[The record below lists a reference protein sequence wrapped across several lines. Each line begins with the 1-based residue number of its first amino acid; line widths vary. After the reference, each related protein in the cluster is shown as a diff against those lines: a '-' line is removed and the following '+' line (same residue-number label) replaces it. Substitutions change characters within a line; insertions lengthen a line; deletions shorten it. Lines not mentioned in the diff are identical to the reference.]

1 MSKKTLLKQIA
12 DIGNLNRAFQ
22 HCQKGKKRSVACQN
36 FLLSMPDVF
45 HFMRKNIL
53 NGSYPWLPYHQ
64 IKVFDPKERD
74 ILVAPFRDRVL
85 HQAISQIIAPS
96 IDKEI
101 PNNSFAC
108 RQDMGNRYAVLK
120 LHGFLKKSGSHRY
133 CIKLD
138 VKRYFNSIDHE
149 ILINKL
155 MALIDDKQVLQ
166 LLTSLIESHEPF
178 RIRKCGIPIGNVS
191 SQHFANLYLS
201 RIDKLAQEMNSLF
214 YIRYMDD
221 MVIVADNKRDAASFC
236 ELLKDRISNLRLTVP
251 KEKTVLLGKDP
262 IPFLGFLVSHD
273 FIRPLSRNLRRHK
286 RQVRRMRKGHSPLSQ
301 IEEVKTSF
309 NAWNSIQCELPS
321 QAR

>member
-1 MSKKTLLKQIA
+1 MTNKTLLNQIA
-12 DIGNLNRAFQ
+12 DIGNLNKALR
-22 HCQKGKKRSVACQN
+22 HCQNGKKRSVACQN

-96 IDKEI
+96 LDKEI
-101 PNNSFAC
+101 PKNSFAC
-108 RQDMGNRYAVLK
+108 RQGMGNRYAVLK
-120 LHGFLKKSGSHRY
+120 LHDFLKISGSHRY

-138 VKRYFNSIDHE
+138 VKNYFNSIDHE
-149 ILINKL
+149 ILIKKL
-155 MALIDDKQVLQ
+155 KIAIDDKQALH

-178 RIRKCGIPIGNVS
+178 KIRKCGIPIGNVS

-201 RIDKLAQEMNSLF
+201 PIDKLAQEFNSFF

-221 MVIVADNKRDAASFC
+221 MVIVSDNKRNATSHC
-236 ELLKDRISNLRLTVP
+236 ELLKDKISSLRLTVP

-286 RQVRRMRKGHSPLSQ
+286 RQIRRMSKGQYLLSQ

-309 NAWNSIQCELPS
+309 NAWNSLQCELPS
-321 QAR
+321 